1 MGSLHCVA
9 KLYCITDVTDVGSLH
24 CVAKLHCITDVTD
37 VGVSYCVAKLHCI
50 TDVTD
55 VGSLTVWLLCDDQLF
70 AEVKFLLFVLSF
82 VVSFSFVIELGTEPR
97 VSDVQGKHSATEL

>member
-1 MGSLHCVA
+1 MGSLHCV
-9 KLYCITDVTDVGSLH
+9 S
-24 CVAKLHCITDVTD
+24 
-37 VGVSYCVAKLHCI
+37 KLHCI

-82 VVSFSFVIELGTEPR
+82 VVSFSFVIERRTEPR
-97 VSDVQGKHSATEL
+97 VSNVQGKHSATEL